1 MNEKSNVAGT
11 STAQPHGMPEP
22 GAAGTR
28 GSNAE
33 GGNFP
38 EMFQYTAAQKSALR
52 LLSGPARHTMLF
64 GGSRSGKTFVLCCA
78 ILARAGKAPG
88 SRHAIILCSY
98 FLACRIMREFDWNI
112 EYVLASASRYS

>member
-1 MNEKSNVAGT
+1 
-11 STAQPHGMPEP
+11 
-22 GAAGTR
+22 
-28 GSNAE
+28 
-33 GGNFP
+33 
-38 EMFQYTAAQKSALR
+38 MFAYTAAQKSALR